1 MSQLIKRFLILFFSA
16 AILTALVQGLRWHHL
31 QKQRN
36 ELVARITAA
45 TSALNTK
52 TKAPPRLGGPDRSTD
67 ASASATADA
76 RPVGL
81 EEFFDLAG
89 AISSLEGKSG
99 DSSRRQIQAM
109 VQELFLRLSVTPTD
123 QLLVIMDRLADDR
136 VSPQGQRQVASLIM
150 ELLARIDPSAA
161 ANHALQS
168 SAGTHGLEVA
178 LRAWSRHDAAGA
190 AAWLERSE
198 AKGLLPATVEPD
210 ALRQV
215 LLPQLLVA
223 DPTSDVA
230 SRLASVP
237 AGELDSVLAET
248 ARLLTTEEQRR
259 AIFQRLAA
267 MPNQSEAVAETLVRQ
282 VGRESSVATA
292 MAMLTQSGLDLSP
305 SRFNSL
311 AATAATARIDSA
323 TPAHAD
329 WLLQNLR
336 GTERAPAITRFIEA
350 WTQADFNATAGWLR
364 DRPSSPDQDV
374 AIAAFAPSVAVTEP
388 PSAVDWATTISDP
401 SRRQDVLRNIYDSWQ
416 ARSPED
422 AARYFAEKGLPVPG
436 AP

>member
-1 MSQLIKRFLILFFSA
+1 MSKLMKRFLILFLSA
-16 AILTALVQGLRWHHL
+16 MILTAMVQWLRWRGL
-31 QKQRN
+31 QNQRA
-36 ELVARITAA
+36 ELIARIAA
-45 TSALNTK
+45 TSSALNTK
-52 TKAPPRLGGPDRSTD
+52 TKGPPPLAAPDQSAD

-89 AISSLEGKSG
+89 AISKLEGKSG
-99 DSSRRQIQAM
+99 DSSRRHIQAM

-136 VSPQGQRQVASLIM
+136 ISPQGKRQVASLIM

-161 ANHALQS
+161 ATHALQS
-168 SAGTHGLEVA
+168 TVGTHGLEVA
-178 LRAWSRHDAAGA
+178 LRAWARHDAAGA
-190 AAWLERSE
+190 ATWLDRSE
-198 AKGLLPATVEPD
+198 TGGLLPATVQLD

-215 LLPQLLVA
+215 LLPHLLVA
-223 DPTSDVA
+223 DPTGDVA

-259 AIFQRLAA
+259 AIFQRLAT
-267 MPNQSEAVAETLVRQ
+267 MPNQSEAVAEALVRQ
-282 VGRESSVATA
+282 VGRESSVSTA
-292 MAMLTQSGLDLSP
+292 MDMLTQSGLDLSP
-305 SRFNSL
+305 ARFNSL
-311 AATAATARIDSA
+311 AATAATARIDST

-329 WLLQNLR
+329 WLLRNLR
-336 GTERAPAITRFIEA
+336 GAERAPAITRFIEA

-374 AIAAFAPSVAVTEP
+374 AIAAFAPLVAVTEP

-401 SRRQDVLRNIYDSWQ
+401 SQRQDVIRIIYGSWH

-422 AARYFAEKGLPVPG
+422 AARYFAEKGLTLPG